1 VSLTGWLADD
11 WAAASNALTSHP
23 CYFEGTQR
31 ASAPWT
37 YILLST
43 LLVVRTLTPSGIILD
58 QDPITKREITPA
70 KKCRFGDTTVTG
82 TGTEISQ
89 RPDRPAFTSKAQT
102 PHFIM
107 KWWWGGSGLSI
118 RRQHTRRTARLGGRA
133 HVPGHDLHSERC
145 WRGTVQVHAARPRRQ
160 AGRQWTCW
168 PMVTVASVKPEPSHR
183 AILCTEGPWRETAQT
198 RLSCNSG

>member
-107 KWWWGGSGLSI
+107 KWWWGGSGSSI
-118 RRQHTRRTARLGGRA
+118 QKSNTQDELQDWG
-133 HVPGHDLHSERC
+133 
-145 WRGTVQVHAARPRRQ
+145 AAPTSPDMTCIPNGVCFPAAQTGRQ
-160 AGRQWTCW
+160 AVDVLADGHCRISETRAKSQSN
-168 PMVTVASVKPEPSHR
+168 PMHR
-183 AILCTEGPWRETAQT
+183 RAMA
-198 RLSCNSG
+198 